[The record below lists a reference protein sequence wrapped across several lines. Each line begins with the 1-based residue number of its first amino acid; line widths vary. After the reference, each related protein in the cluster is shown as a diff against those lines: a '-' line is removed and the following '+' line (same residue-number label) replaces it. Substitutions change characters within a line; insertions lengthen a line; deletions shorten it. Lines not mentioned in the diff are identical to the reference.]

1 MTEECGEGGDARQ
14 RKVGAPVECDLLW
27 LHLSVLYIYLVAT
40 ENNGDVFTDPAG
52 NGRSLD
58 QLASVIV
65 LYCAC
70 TLCRPH

>member
-1 MTEECGEGGDARQ
+1 M
-14 RKVGAPVECDLLW
+14 ECDLLG

-40 ENNGDVFTDPAG
+40 ENNGDVFTDSAG

-65 LYCAC
+65 LYYAC
-70 TLCRPH
+70 TRHIDTQALT